1 MREIV
6 GNSEELFLGKREHG
20 AQFLG
25 TWELSKVNFWE
36 HLNLF
41 LRNKGKTVNFY
52 REQKNIPPPPR
63 PSLEALYIR
72 LDAIR
77 EPLNLL
83 KTNLHFYVKGLD
95 LVLILTHN
103 V

>member
-52 REQKNIPPPPR
+52 REQKNMQPPR
-63 PSLEALYIR
+63 EALCIR

-77 EPLNLL
+77 EPLNFL